1 MRYVVAG
8 YVAVLGILFLYAL
21 QLLWRRRRLTR
32 IALRIDSSPPD
43 PGPSAAAVATGT
55 ADGRTASTADGS
67 TASTG
72 RVDDR

>member
-55 ADGRTASTADGS
+55 AASTADGS